1 MTNENFYYQE
11 KYKRMI
17 WIEKSAT
24 IYEKSG
30 DEKVEAFIF
39 NLVLYDVLQH
49 KVFLIKIPR
58 AQ

>member
-1 MTNENFYYQE
+1 
-11 KYKRMI
+11 MI

-39 NLVLYDVLQH
+39 SLVLYAAKHH